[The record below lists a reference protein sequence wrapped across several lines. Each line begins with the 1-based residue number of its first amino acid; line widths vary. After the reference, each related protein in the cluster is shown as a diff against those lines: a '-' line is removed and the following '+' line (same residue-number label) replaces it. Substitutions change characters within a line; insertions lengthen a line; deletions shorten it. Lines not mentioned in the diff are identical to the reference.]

1 MIYEILL
8 MGLVVVVIYLV
19 SHKATM
25 AIDRRWNGE
34 LGAWRSAVFFVV
46 FLALLLLA
54 SVFIKGV
61 PA

>member
-8 MGLVVVVIYLV
+8 MGLLVVVPYLV
-19 SHKATM
+19 SHQLTM
-25 AIDRRWNGE
+25 MIDRRWEGR

-54 SVFIKGV
+54 SVFIQGV
-61 PA
+61 ST